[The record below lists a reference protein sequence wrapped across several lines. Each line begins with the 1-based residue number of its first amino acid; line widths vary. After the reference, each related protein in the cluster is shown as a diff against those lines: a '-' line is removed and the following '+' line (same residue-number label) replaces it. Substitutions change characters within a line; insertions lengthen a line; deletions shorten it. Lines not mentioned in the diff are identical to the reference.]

1 MTGIIRKHFRESQA
15 ASEQYQKHY
24 IRNYEN
30 KQIFLIGNIPCCQER
45 IAPSA
50 PFAVLLFCGGGRHA
64 YTHTPAGN
72 RDSQEAVAVSP

>member
-15 ASEQYQKHY
+15 ASEQYQKNN
-24 IRNYEN
+24 IRKYEN
-30 KQIFLIGNIPCCQER
+30 KQIVLIGNIPCCQER

-50 PFAVLLFCGGGRHA
+50 SFAVLLFCMDGRHA

-72 RDSQEAVAVSP
+72 RDGQEAVAVSP